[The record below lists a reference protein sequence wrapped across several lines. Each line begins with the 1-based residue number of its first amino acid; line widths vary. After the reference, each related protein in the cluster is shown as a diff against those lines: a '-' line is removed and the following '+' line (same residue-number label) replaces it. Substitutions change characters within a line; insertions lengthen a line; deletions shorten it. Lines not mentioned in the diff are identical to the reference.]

1 MPCKIKTD
9 IVYVA
14 MSADLIHVGHI
25 NLIQAAAMHG
35 DVVVGLLS
43 DEAIESY
50 KRKPIVTW
58 NDRYRVIK
66 ELKCV
71 SMVIPQTT
79 HDYTNNL
86 MLLRPS
92 FVVHGTDWK
101 TGVQSAVRQQVIDV
115 LATWGGE
122 LIEPEYTSGI
132 STTDIIER
140 CKK

>member
-1 MPCKIKTD
+1 
-9 IVYVA
+9 

-101 TGVQSAVRQQVIDV
+101 TGVQSAVRQRVIDV

-140 CKK
+140 CKN

>member
-1 MPCKIKTD
+1 
-9 IVYVA
+9 
-14 MSADLIHVGHI
+14 LRWRH
-25 NLIQAAAMHG
+25 LIQAAATHG

-50 KRKPIVTW
+50 KRKR

-101 TGVQSAVRQQVIDV
+101 TGVQSA
-115 LATWGGE
+115 
-122 LIEPEYTSGI
+122 EYTSGI

-140 CKK
+140 CKN